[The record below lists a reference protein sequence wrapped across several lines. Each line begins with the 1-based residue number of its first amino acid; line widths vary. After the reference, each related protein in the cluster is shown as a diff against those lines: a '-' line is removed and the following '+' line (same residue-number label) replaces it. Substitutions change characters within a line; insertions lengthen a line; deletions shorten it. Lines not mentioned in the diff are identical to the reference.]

1 MHLPDDQV
9 HAALSALFRSG
20 GTAQVGL
27 STTIPGDESDTNV
40 TEPSGGGY
48 ARAPLALDATAWE
61 APAGRGIETS
71 VAVTFPA
78 PTGAWGTV
86 VAWVLYSSGGAVKA
100 AGKLATAKTITAGG
114 SKPVLPA
121 GAIRIEA
128 P

>member
-1 MHLPDDQV
+1 MRLPDDQV

-20 GTAQVGL
+20 GAAEVGL
-27 STTIPGDESDTNV
+27 STTVPGDESDTNI
-40 TEPSGGGY
+40 TEPAGGGY
-48 ARAPLALDATAWE
+48 ARVPLALDGTAWE

-78 PTGAWGTV
+78 PSGAWGTV
-86 VAWVLYSSGGAVKA
+86 VAWVLYSGGAIKA
-100 AGKLATAKTITAGG
+100 AGRLATAKTITAGG

-121 GAIRIEA
+121 GSIRIEA

>member
-9 HAALSALFRSG
+9 HVALTALDRSG
-20 GTAQVGL
+20 GTGEVGL
-27 STTIPGDESDTNV
+27 STTVPGDESDTNI
-40 TEPSGGGY
+40 TEPAGGGY
-48 ARAPLALDATAWE
+48 ARATLALDATAWE

-78 PTGAWGTV
+78 PTGDWGTV
-86 VAWVLYSSGGAVKA
+86 VAWVLYSGGSVIA
-100 AGKLATAKTITAGG
+100 AGQLATAKTITAGG
-114 SKPVLPA
+114 SAPVLPA